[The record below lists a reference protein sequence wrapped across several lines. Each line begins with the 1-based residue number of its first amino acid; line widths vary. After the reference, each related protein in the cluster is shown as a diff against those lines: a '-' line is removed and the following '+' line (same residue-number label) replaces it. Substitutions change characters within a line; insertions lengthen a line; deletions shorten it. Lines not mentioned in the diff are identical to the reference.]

1 MLLPTDAR
9 KYEFLSFQ
17 AAALQIL
24 PLTFW
29 HTNIHTH
36 SHKIQENYL
45 TANLTGW
52 H

>member
-1 MLLPTDAR
+1 MLLPTDVWE
-9 KYEFLSFQ
+9 YEFLNFQ

-29 HTNIHTH
+29 HTNIRKHEH
-36 SHKIQENYL
+36 RLQENYL